1 MNGLHL
7 CISSTAFIHHF
18 YYYLFQADHIMSS
31 SAAGPPPHLLV
42 WGSAASSGNGS
53 EAAGASGASS
63 GFDSDSSPSSVAS
76 ATSSSAGL
84 RPCPS
89 LAAISCSHLGARPKG
104 RPLAPAV
111 PPPRPPMGRPPST
124 SDPLTDCRERVAP
137 PWLQSCSGGS
147 EDFSRPA
154 DLRASP
160 ANGCGTEVGA
170 GDGDQPCNQSGMGAG
185 RICTYAAFFLF

>member
-111 PPPRPPMGRPPST
+111 PPPPMGRPPST
-124 SDPLTDCRERVAP
+124 SDPLTDCRPSGAAERRAEMATSLATNQEWGRGEYALMQHFFFSEKWFGIYSTLDVN
-137 PWLQSCSGGS
+137 SCS
-147 EDFSRPA
+147 E
-154 DLRASP
+154 
-160 ANGCGTEVGA
+160 
-170 GDGDQPCNQSGMGAG
+170 
-185 RICTYAAFFLF
+185 